1 MLFKSTLFVCA
12 ALTQVLAFA
21 PSVSDAACRLCMP
34 EAVLEPIVIEPRP
47 INGGQQDMNGES
59 GRTSRETTEFG
70 DTSVPKSTVAIGGFG
85 LLMFMLDGLGTSG
98 ATQ

>member
-34 EAVLEPIVIEPRP
+34 EPVLEPIVIEPRL
-47 INGGQQDMNGES
+47 INGGQQGMNRES
-59 GRTSRETTEFG
+59 GRTSRETIEL
-70 DTSVPKSTVAIGGFG
+70 AIPLCQSRRSRLGALGF
-85 LLMFMLDGLGTSG
+85 
-98 ATQ
+98 

>member
-34 EAVLEPIVIEPRP
+34 EPVLEPIVIEPRP

-59 GRTSRETTEFG
+59 GRTSRETIEL
-70 DTSVPKSTVAIGGFG
+70 AIPLCQSRRSRLGA
-85 LLMFMLDGLGTSG
+85 LDF
-98 ATQ
+98 

>member
-59 GRTSRETTEFG
+59 GRTSRETIEL
-70 DTSVPKSTVAIGGFG
+70 AIPLCQSRRSRLGA
-85 LLMFMLDGLGTSG
+85 LDF
-98 ATQ
+98 